1 MNNRERLW
9 IEKKERYE
17 YFTHDYYEEARRLQ
31 KNRVYGS
38 YSYGNPERLSI
49 LADEINV
56 RIKITKREIFTI
68 GELLYEAKKI
78 LQGGFKQWIADNF
91 DFSYDTAHNFMNV
104 YECCLGHKN
113 LVEKVKSSILYK
125 LSAPSFPEELRDF
138 LFSQGSLVK
147 MTNRKLEE
155 ILKKY
160 KEGGIDSI
168 KDDFEKITEGYRI
181 YDQVMYTLDNLEL
194 AIRDLIRFQE
204 KMETH
209 DSRLRRSF
217 LNMEDQEGHSV
228 IGNEINTHIVTA
240 IESCIKILDE
250 VKGSSF
256 KKLNKFIEPY
266 RDKLGEK
273 SDRDKIYNKQTGE
286 WEKVSGD

>member
-1 MNNRERLW
+1 MNDRVDLWIKQRER
-9 IEKKERYE
+9 YGN
-17 YFTHDYYEEARRLQ
+17 FTYDYYEEARRLQ
-31 KNRVYGS
+31 KNRVYDS
-38 YSYGNPERLSI
+38 FLYGDPERLGI
-49 LADEINV
+49 LAEEIRV

-104 YECCLGHKN
+104 YQCCLGHN
-113 LVEKVKSSILYK
+113 DLVENVKSSILYK
-125 LSAPSFPEELRDF
+125 LSAPSFPDELREF
-138 LFSQGSLVK
+138 LFSQGGLVK